1 MNGPEETPTPDE
13 DPAAR
18 EWADEM
24 AMEQERTE
32 RAFGRSLFS
41 LYKGD
46 D

>member
-13 DPAAR
+13 EAAAR

-24 AMEQERTE
+24 AMEQERVE
-32 RAFGRSLFS
+32 RAYGRSLFD
-41 LYKGD
+41 LYERD